1 MTTSTLAM
9 VMAECR
15 NHFPIAC
22 TAGLMRLESGV
33 LRLPETLPDCRYV
46 YLSGGTQEDLW
57 EASRTLD
64 GGLLL
69 ARDGQAPRDE
79 AFCGRVFCL
88 RPPLNFLSLAEEAE
102 AYRNKAPVGPFLSE
116 SFGGYSYTR
125 ASGSGGR
132 PLAWQDALRPQL
144 NAYRRMFDDLEEW
157 PWP

>member
-22 TAGLMRLESGV
+22 TAGRMRLEGGV
-33 LRLPETLPDCRYV
+33 LRLPDALPACRYV
-46 YLSGGTQEDLW
+46 YLEGGLQTGVW
-57 EASRTLD
+57 EAKSALE
-64 GGLLL
+64 GLLL
-69 ARDGQAPRDE
+69 TRDGQAPEDE

-88 RPPLNFLSLAEEAE
+88 RPPISFLSLAEAAE
-102 AYRNKAPVGPFLSE
+102 AYSEKAPTGPFVSE
-116 SFGGYSYTR
+116 SFGGYTYTR

-132 PLAWQDALRPQL
+132 PLTWQDALRPHL
-144 NAYRRMFDDLEEW
+144 DVFRRMFDDLEEW